1 MPVADIEHKR
11 RRAVDCLGTEDAPAG
26 TNGFDAIIPGA
37 GLAAHGQ
44 WRAVGQLEAA
54 RQGDLAAV
62 EQLLAECRPGLQ
74 RIAQTQCSHSVDPD
88 DAVQESLLLIYRRIG
103 ALRTLASFPAWTF
116 SIVRRECHRLWRA
129 MHGERSVENENLP
142 VAVYID
148 HFELRSDLA
157 AAIQSLPQKCR
168 EAIILRDFEEFSIGE
183 IADQL
188 SLTREAVKS
197 RIHRG
202 RQMVQEYLKD

>member
-1 MPVADIEHKR
+1 MRHDPQ
-11 RRAVDCLGTEDAPAG
+11 L
-26 TNGFDAIIPGA
+26 
-37 GLAAHGQ
+37 
-44 WRAVGQLEAA
+44 LEAA
-54 RQGDLAAV
+54 RLGDIVAV
-62 EQLLAECRPGLQ
+62 ERLLTECRPGLQ
-74 RIAQTQCSHSVDPD
+74 RIAQQQCSGSVDPD

-103 ALRTLASFPAWTF
+103 ALRTAASFPAWTF

-129 MHGERSVENENLP
+129 MHGEKATEHENLP
-142 VAVYID
+142 VLVYVD
-148 HFELRSDLA
+148 RFELRSDLA
-157 AAIQSLPQKCR
+157 AAIQSLPEKYR
-168 EAIILRDFEEFSIGE
+168 EAIILRDFEEFSISE